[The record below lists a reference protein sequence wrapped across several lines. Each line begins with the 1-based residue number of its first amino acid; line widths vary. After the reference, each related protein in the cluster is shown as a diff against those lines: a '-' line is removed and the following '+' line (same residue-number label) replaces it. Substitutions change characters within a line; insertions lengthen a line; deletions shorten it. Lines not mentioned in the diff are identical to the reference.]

1 MNVIYVILH
10 VIDYQEKE
18 LECNTLYHS
27 IQESK
32 GIRQWSINWCIS
44 SIMIHKII
52 PSVDYHYMLKRL
64 DTQLT
69 KPTNQNLISPP
80 TLLSQGIRRH
90 YYNTWVLV

>member
-32 GIRQWSINWCIS
+32 GIRQWSIN
-44 SIMIHKII
+44 
-52 PSVDYHYMLKRL
+52 
-64 DTQLT
+64 
-69 KPTNQNLISPP
+69 
-80 TLLSQGIRRH
+80 
-90 YYNTWVLV
+90 